1 MKANFRTSLISSAV
15 LLAIS
20 GLTSVAYAAPTST
33 AAGSTVSNTASLDY
47 KVGGTDQPQLKSCTT
62 ACTDTTGTPT
72 TFTVDLKVNVT
83 VTTADTTYVSALP
96 VAFGSQPAAAKFT
109 VTNTGNGT
117 QDFALAT
124 KIDYANGTVNN
135 VWGTTNVT
143 DNLDPTA
150 CTTYLDTNNNG
161 TYESGTDLAATYID
175 ELAAGSSKV
184 VFVACTF
191 PTSSLFDQQAVIALK
206 ATAEAGGTASSE
218 GSALTNG
225 GSLTNYMGGG
235 KTVSVV
241 FADTANADT
250 SFSDAAN
257 DGSASTL
264 DAFHIDTSRLQITKA
279 VAVLCDPVNGTT
291 SPKNIPGAL
300 VRYTITITNE
310 TTGVTASRVKPA
322 VLTNVGDLLDA
333 NLDFDAGFLGG
344 ITPSGITAGTCAG
357 TATTAIGTK
366 TGAAGLTTT
375 ARTPAASA
383 AIDVSVTA
391 VDADNLTIALTNA
404 LTAGNGHAV
413 GELQGGETVTV
424 VFNAA
429 IK

>member
-1 MKANFRTSLISSAV
+1 MKANFRSSLIASAA

-20 GLTSVAYAAPTST
+20 GLTSVAHAATT
-33 AAGSTVSNTASLDY
+33 ATPAGQTVSNTASLDY

-83 VTTADTTYVSALP
+83 VTTSDTTYVSALP
-96 VAFGSQPAAAKFT
+96 VAATGQSTAAKFT

-117 QDFALAT
+117 QDFALTT
-124 KIDYANGTVNN
+124 KIDYATGTVNN
-135 VWGTTNVT
+135 VWGTTNVA

-150 CTTYLDTNNNG
+150 CTTYVDTNNNG
-161 TYESGTDLAATYID
+161 TYEAGTDVAATYID
-175 ELAAGSSKV
+175 ELAAGASKV
-184 VFVACTF
+184 VFVACAF
-191 PTSSLFDQQAVIALK
+191 PTTSLFDQQAVIALK
-206 ATAEAGGTASSE
+206 ATTEAGGTANTE
-218 GSALTNG
+218 GAALTNG
-225 GSLTNYMGGG
+225 GTLTNYMGVTG
-235 KTVSVV
+235 KTVNVV
-241 FADTANADT
+241 FADAAGAN
-250 SFSDAAN
+250 DAAA
-257 DGSASTL
+257 DAAASAY

-291 SPKNIPGAL
+291 NPKNIPGAL
-300 VRYTITITNE
+300 VRYTITIKNE
-310 TTGVTASRVKPA
+310 TSGVTDITRVKPA
-322 VLTNVGDLLDA
+322 VLTNVGDLLDV

-344 ITPSGITAGTCAG
+344 IAGTGVTAGTCAG
-357 TATTAIGTK
+357 VTTTAIGTK

-375 ARTPAASA
+375 ARTPAVSA

-391 VDADNLTIALTNA
+391 VDADNLTIPLTTA
-404 LTAGNGHAV
+404 LTAGSGHAV
-413 GELQGGETVTV
+413 GELQAGETATV

>member
-1 MKANFRTSLISSAV
+1 MKANFRSSLISTAV

-20 GLTSVAYAAPTST
+20 GLTSVAQAATP
-33 AAGSTVSNTASLDY
+33 AATTVSNTASLDY

-72 TFTVDLKVNVT
+72 TFTVDLKVNVS

-96 VAFGSQPAAAKFT
+96 VPVGSQSTAAKFT

-117 QDFALAT
+117 QDFALTT
-124 KIDYANGTVNN
+124 KIDYTGTVNN
-135 VWGTTNVT
+135 VWGATSVA

-150 CTTYLDTNNNG
+150 CSTYLDTNGNG
-161 TYESGTDLAATYID
+161 SYDAGTDLAATYID
-175 ELAAGSSKV
+175 ELAAGASKV

-191 PTSSLFDQQAVIALK
+191 PTSSLFDQQAVIALNAK
-206 ATAEAGGTASSE
+206 AEAGGTAGSE

-225 GSLTNYMGGG
+225 GTLTNYMGGG

-241 FADTANADT
+241 FADAAGAN
-250 SFSDAAN
+250 DAAA
-257 DGSASTL
+257 DASASAL
-264 DAFHIDTSRLQITKA
+264 DAFHIDTSRLQITKSA
-279 VAVLCDPVNGTT
+279 AVLCDPVNGTT

-300 VRYTITITNE
+300 VRYTITIKNE
-310 TTGVTASRVKPA
+310 TTGVVDVTRVKPA

-344 ITPSGITAGTCAG
+344 ITPAAIAPGSCTSVP
-357 TATTAIGTK
+357 TTVAGTK
-366 TGAAGLTTT
+366 TGAAGVTTT
-375 ARTPAASA
+375 ARTPAVSA

-391 VDADNLTIALTNA
+391 ADPDNLTIPLTNA
-404 LTAGNGHAV
+404 LTAGSGHAV
-413 GELQGGETVTV
+413 GELQPGETATV